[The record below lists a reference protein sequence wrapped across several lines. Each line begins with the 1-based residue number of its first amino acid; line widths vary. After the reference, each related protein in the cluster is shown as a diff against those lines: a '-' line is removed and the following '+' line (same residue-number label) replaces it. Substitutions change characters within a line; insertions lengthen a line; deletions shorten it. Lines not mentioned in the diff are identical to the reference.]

1 MMKEFVE
8 QCGIYRIFRVGPEY
22 LRNVAEF
29 VVKVNYRHH
38 TGNTYPANLDEEINL
53 VYEEE
58 LRYTA
63 TSHIFIAESNAGE
76 MIGCIRVAKWDMMN
90 DLPMQKIFNVNPLER
105 IGCIRPDSSVW
116 HVGRFAVG
124 SNAGV
129 SRVSLFKKLM
139 VYAITPICQETD
151 SYMLAEC
158 DCKLLRV
165 MGLLGI
171 DTIKLGEGIHYLGSE
186 TIPVYAHRQGLLN
199 FLYEYGS
206 KSNSAKNYQGSVNV
220 A

>member
-1 MMKEFVE
+1 MKKFVE
-8 QCGIYRIFRVGPEY
+8 QCGSYRIFRVGPEY
-22 LRNVAEF
+22 LRNVAEL
-29 VVKVNYRHH
+29 VVMANYSHH
-38 TGNTYPANLDEEINL
+38 TGNAYPANLDEEINL
-53 VYEEE
+53 VHEEE
-58 LRYTA
+58 LRYTE

-90 DLPMQKIFNVNPLER
+90 DLPMQKIFNINPLEH
-105 IGCIRPDSSVW
+105 ISSIRPDSSVW

-129 SRVSLFKKLM
+129 SSVSLFKKLM

-151 SYMLAEC
+151 SYMVAEC

-186 TIPVYAHRQGLLN
+186 TIPVYSHRQGLLN
-199 FLYEYGS
+199 FFYEYGS
-206 KSNSAKNYQGSVNV
+206 KSNPTKNYQGVVNV

>member
-1 MMKEFVE
+1 MKEFVE
-8 QCGIYRIFRVGPEY
+8 QCGSYRIFRVGSEY

-29 VVKVNYRHH
+29 VVKANYSHH
-38 TGNTYPANLDEEINL
+38 TGNAYPANLDEEINL

-58 LRYTA
+58 QKYAA

-90 DLPMQKIFNVNPLER
+90 DLPMQKIFNINPLER
-105 IGCIRPDSSVW
+105 ISSLRHDSSVW

-124 SNAGV
+124 SNVGV
-129 SRVSLFKKLM
+129 SSVSLFKKLM

-151 SYMLAEC
+151 SYMVAEC

-171 DTIKLGEGIHYLGSE
+171 DTIRLGEGIHYLGSE
-186 TIPVYAHRQGLLN
+186 TIPVYSHRQGLLN
-199 FLYEYGS
+199 FFYKFRS